1 MGKTESACE
10 SARAIVSMG
19 ASVSVW
25 ESNSESERAL
35 FPLVSKDERYSSVE
49 LRLAAFLH
57 SHPEKSLRQIVVQPT
72 ITGPVS
78 LVGSLLMI
86 TSILLSH
93 AVGSSPI
100 LEFAESP
107 LSSVLA
113 LCIYIVIF
121 IRFGSAFREYYR
133 DVDMLGVQFGS
144 FDVDRAECHCCALGH
159 PEVNGMPMPCD
170 REILRRCIGTW
181 FGSIEA
187 FHHQVQSEVKEALV
201 EQLTTQAGGMGAGV
215 CRCSWRVA
223 TRTSHVDDCP

>member
-25 ESNSESERAL
+25 ESNSVSERAL

-72 ITGPVS
+72 ITGPFS

-86 TSILLSH
+86 TSILVSH
-93 AVGSSPI
+93 VVGRNIPE
-100 LEFAESP
+100 LAEKQ
-107 LSSVLA
+107 LSSVLL
-113 LCIYIVIF
+113 LCIPIVMF
-121 IRFGSAFREYYR
+121 IRFGSKFREYYR
-133 DVDMLGVQFGS
+133 DVDMLEAQFGS